1 MSGQQFVMSELN
13 NLVLILSE
21 VETQMKKQ
29 SQSMNSSGQCKSNT
43 PSKGGKGKASLK
55 KIKDMQK
62 QLGEELSKMKEQ
74 MNSKQKGKKGEGK
87 YRD

>member
-1 MSGQQFVMSELN
+1 
-13 NLVLILSE
+13 
-21 VETQMKKQ
+21 
-29 SQSMNSSGQCKSNT
+29 MNSSGQCKSNK

-74 MNSKQKGKKGEGK
+74 MNSKQKSHQKGSQEERTGSSRK
-87 YRD
+87 S

>member
-1 MSGQQFVMSELN
+1 MTGFIRCAVQRGHGYSHVPSSYSTPLLTAFAYPL
-13 NLVLILSE
+13 
-21 VETQMKKQ
+21 
-29 SQSMNSSGQCKSNT
+29 SSGQCKSNK

-74 MNSKQKGKKGEGK
+74 RNSKQKGKKCE
-87 YRD
+87 YT